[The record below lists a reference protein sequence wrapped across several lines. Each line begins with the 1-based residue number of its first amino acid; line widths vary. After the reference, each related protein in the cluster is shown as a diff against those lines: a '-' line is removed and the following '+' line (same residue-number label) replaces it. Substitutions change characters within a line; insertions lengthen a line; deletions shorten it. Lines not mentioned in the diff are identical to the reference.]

1 MKTIGNN
8 IKNNDIIIGCMC
20 AIGSETIYGLSYI
33 FTKQVTESVST
44 FALLGWRFFI
54 ALTVMSILAAAGI
67 IKIKLKGKSLKPL
80 ISVALCSP
88 CIYFIAETIGI
99 SRTTASESGVVLAC
113 IPVVSMLASAFIL
126 KKKPAPMEVA
136 GITIALAGVVIT
148 VFAVGTSSSL
158 SIVGYA
164 FLFIAVLSYALYSIF
179 VDKASD
185 YSEAEITYIMLIAG
199 AALFILLALL
209 EAAVGGGLKELLT
222 LPFRD
227 SGFLTAILYQ
237 GICCSIA
244 AFFMAN
250 TAIAKIGV
258 NRTSSFI
265 GVEAVVSVILGSLI
279 LKETLT
285 KWQIIGSVII
295 IIGVYAANA
304 KKKDTSPAE

>member
-1 MKTIGNN
+1 MKTIGDSK
-8 IKNNDIIIGCMC
+8 KNNDIIIGCMC

-54 ALTVMSILAAAGI
+54 ALTVMSALAAAGTV
-67 IKIKLKGKSLKPL
+67 KIKLKGKPLKPL

-88 CIYFIAETIGI
+88 CIYFIAETVGI

-126 KKKPAPMEVA
+126 KKKPSQMEVA
-136 GITIALAGVVIT
+136 GITIALAGVIIT

-158 SIVGYA
+158 SVVGYA

-227 SGFLTAILYQ
+227 RGFLTAILYQ

-304 KKKDTSPAE
+304 KKKDTSSTD